1 MKHQGNFTD
10 TDKPVIWTVSISRL
24 FDMFRDLTPE
34 YDALADIEPIQLG
47 FEEAV
52 QHIRERLQTERCDAV
67 IAAGS
72 NGAYLKSRL
81 PVPVI
86 LAKASGFDVMQALSR
101 ARRVS
106 EQIGL
111 ITYQEAMPE
120 LSDFK
125 ETFGLS
131 VEQRTYLTQEDARAQ
146 ISELKARGIRVV
158 VGAGLITDLTEE
170 AGLTGIFVYSS
181 ASIRKA
187 FDDAIEIARLTRRDW
202 GPASTNRRGSRSAQQ
217 QGLQA
222 LRGESDTMQQIRQQ
236 LRLFARS
243 PAPVLLQGETGTGKE
258 LAARAIHQE
267 SPRRHGPFV
276 AINCGAIAENLLE
289 SELFGYEEGAFTGSK
304 RGGHAGLIEAANKG
318 TLFLDEIGEM
328 PLHLQTRL
336 LRVLEE
342 KEVIRVG
349 GVKPSPV
356 DLRIISATH
365 CHLEQQIQQHQ
376 FRSDLFYRLAVL
388 RATMPALREHADDV
402 PALAT
407 WHLKHALA
415 ALGASPHRNLEA
427 EMQSCRS
434 LLMQYAWPG
443 NARELRNFMERLAL
457 YLTDEPLQ
465 AISPAFMARVIPEFG
480 LHNGQDVQLIK
491 NVKKPEFS
499 FPHGNVSHDVADILT
514 MFGNNR
520 DAAAAFLGISRTT
533 LWRRLKGK

>member
-1 MKHQGNFTD
+1 MKHQGNFSTD
-10 TDKPVIWTVSISRL
+10 DKPVIWTVSISRL

-146 ISELKARGIRVV
+146 ISELKARGIRVI

-187 FDDAIEIARLTRRDW
+187 FDDAIEIASLTRRDW
-202 GPASTNRRGSRSAQQ
+202 AQAAGGRRGSRIAP

-222 LRGESDTMQQIRQQ
+222 IRGDSLTMQQIRQQ

-267 SPRRHGPFV
+267 SARRHGPFV

-304 RGGHAGLIEAANKG
+304 RGGHAGLIEAASKG

-342 KEVIRVG
+342 KEVVRVG
-349 GVKPSPV
+349 GVKPLPV
-356 DLRIISATH
+356 DLRVISATH
-365 CHLEQQIQQHQ
+365 CHLEQQIQQRQ

-427 EMQSCRS
+427 EMQSCRG

-480 LHNGQDVQLIK
+480 LHNNQDVQLIK
-491 NVKKPEFS
+491 NVKKTEFS

-520 DAAAAFLGISRTT
+520 DAAAAFSISRTT

>member
-1 MKHQGNFTD
+1 
-10 TDKPVIWTVSISRL
+10 
-24 FDMFRDLTPE
+24 
-34 YDALADIEPIQLG
+34 
-47 FEEAV
+47 
-52 QHIRERLQTERCDAV
+52 
-67 IAAGS
+67 
-72 NGAYLKSRL
+72 
-81 PVPVI
+81 
-86 LAKASGFDVMQALSR
+86 
-101 ARRVS
+101 
-106 EQIGL
+106 
-111 ITYQEAMPE
+111 
-120 LSDFK
+120 
-125 ETFGLS
+125 
-131 VEQRTYLTQEDARAQ
+131 
-146 ISELKARGIRVV
+146 
-158 VGAGLITDLTEE
+158 
-170 AGLTGIFVYSS
+170 
-181 ASIRKA
+181 
-187 FDDAIEIARLTRRDW
+187 
-202 GPASTNRRGSRSAQQ
+202 
-217 QGLQA
+217 
-222 LRGESDTMQQIRQQ
+222 MQQIRQQ

-267 SPRRHGPFV
+267 SARRHGPFV

-304 RGGHAGLIEAANKG
+304 RGGHAGLIEAASKG

-342 KEVIRVG
+342 KEVVRVG
-349 GVKPSPV
+349 GVKPLPV
-356 DLRIISATH
+356 DLRVISATH
-365 CHLEQQIQQHQ
+365 CHLEQQIQQRQ

-427 EMQSCRS
+427 EMQSCRG

-480 LHNGQDVQLIK
+480 LHNNQDVQLIK
-491 NVKKPEFS
+491 NVK
-499 FPHGNVSHDVADILT
+499 N
-514 MFGNNR
+514 
-520 DAAAAFLGISRTT
+520 
-533 LWRRLKGK
+533 

>member
-1 MKHQGNFTD
+1 
-10 TDKPVIWTVSISRL
+10 
-24 FDMFRDLTPE
+24 
-34 YDALADIEPIQLG
+34 
-47 FEEAV
+47 
-52 QHIRERLQTERCDAV
+52 
-67 IAAGS
+67 
-72 NGAYLKSRL
+72 
-81 PVPVI
+81 
-86 LAKASGFDVMQALSR
+86 MQALSR

-111 ITYQEAMPE
+111 ITYQETMPE

-146 ISELKARGIRVV
+146 ISELKARGIRVI

-187 FDDAIEIARLTRRDW
+187 FDDAIEIASLTRRDW
-202 GPASTNRRGSRSAQQ
+202 AQAAGGRRGSRIAP

-222 LRGESDTMQQIRQQ
+222 IRGDSLTMQQIRQQ

-267 SPRRHGPFV
+267 SARRHGPFV

-304 RGGHAGLIEAANKG
+304 RGGHAGLIEAASKG

-342 KEVIRVG
+342 KEVVRVG
-349 GVKPSPV
+349 GVKPLPV
-356 DLRIISATH
+356 DLRVISATH
-365 CHLEQQIQQHQ
+365 CHLEQQIQQRQ

-427 EMQSCRS
+427 EMQSCRG

-480 LHNGQDVQLIK
+480 LHNNQDVQLIK
-491 NVKKPEFS
+491 NVK
-499 FPHGNVSHDVADILT
+499 N
-514 MFGNNR
+514 
-520 DAAAAFLGISRTT
+520 
-533 LWRRLKGK
+533 

>member
-1 MKHQGNFTD
+1 MKHQGNFSTD
-10 TDKPVIWTVSISRL
+10 DKPVIWTVSISRL

-146 ISELKARGIRVV
+146 ISELKARGIRVI

-187 FDDAIEIARLTRRDW
+187 FDDAIEIASLTRRDW
-202 GPASTNRRGSRSAQQ
+202 AQAAGGRRGSRIAP

-222 LRGESDTMQQIRQQ
+222 IRGDSLTMQQIRQQ

-304 RGGHAGLIEAANKG
+304 RGGHAGLIEAASKG

-342 KEVIRVG
+342 KEVVRVG
-349 GVKPSPV
+349 GVKPLPV

-365 CHLEQQIQQHQ
+365 CHLEQQIQQRQ

-427 EMQSCRS
+427 EMQSCRG

-480 LHNGQDVQLIK
+480 LHNNQDVQLIK
-491 NVKKPEFS
+491 NVKKTEFS